1 MAELKLGAVEAQF
14 AEIIWENEPLSS
26 TELVKLA
33 GEKLGWKKSTTYTIL
48 KRLCQREL
56 FQNEGGTVTSLL
68 SKEEFAACQSEQF
81 VEETFDGSLPAF
93 VAAFTTRKKLSQK
106 EYDQLQALIDERRRE
121 ST

>member
-1 MAELKLGAVEAQF
+1 MAELKLGTVEAQF
-14 AEIIWENEPLSS
+14 AEIIWEREPLSS

-48 KRLCQREL
+48 KRLCQREI

-93 VAAFTTRKKLSQK
+93 VAAFTTRKKLSEE

>member
-68 SKEEFAACQSEQF
+68 SREEFAACQSEQF

-106 EYDQLQALIDERRRE
+106 ECDQLQALIDERRRE

>member
-48 KRLCQREL
+48 KRLCQREI